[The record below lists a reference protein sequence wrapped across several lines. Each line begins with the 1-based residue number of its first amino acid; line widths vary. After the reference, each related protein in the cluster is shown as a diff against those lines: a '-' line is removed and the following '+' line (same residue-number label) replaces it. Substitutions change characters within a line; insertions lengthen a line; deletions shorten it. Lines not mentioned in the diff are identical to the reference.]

1 MLRIEYPKGTWTN
14 LTLLLPY
21 TNNLKLDESLDHAT
35 VQCLSS
41 QNIVYPPL
49 TKVQLIDGSKTFDYI
64 VQNCSSAMIG
74 YQTYQ
79 LTFELIEPTEMLKG
93 IPLDNISVT
102 QPIEPDELHPRIM
115 LDEVIDRLLQIT
127 PVKQLGEINETL
139 YALFELDT
147 NIRSLFE
154 TIESPEF
161 LFHEYTLFDA
171 LVDIGMFLDMFP
183 RVKFGN
189 YETNGKLMI
198 TFDELDIK
206 TKTNYTVTGA
216 NVVEMQQP
224 LENYA
229 NKVIS
234 NVANLSADTIVVY
247 PGEGLGVYVNAPEGE
262 SEITDDNAIITL
274 PYPIKKII
282 KIEAFSYIA
291 GEIPWRDEPK
301 VYEYSEW
308 LTLDPASI
316 TVINPNPI
324 GKKKYSIYYRHNTN
338 TIHNI
343 GGYTYGIRF
352 FNDPRFDWVHTRNT
366 FFRIT
371 YIPYLNAKMAESNDA
386 EHSYMVLYNQNSNIV
401 EQTVFSK
408 HLKNYIKRM
417 EQGDLVLAKT
427 YYSLSDIPQLGHQV
441 NNEYI
446 VTNISYVKNHHT
458 YDVTIQLSKNY
469 TRRAEFI
476 RAKNEVRTWEI
487 PADGRIEERNI
498 LLDEKMH
505 FALSPSK
512 LTNIPKQNHVD
523 ISLVGSRFAPTI
535 LDFITYNGDDFND
548 AMIVGLRFMTRDGS
562 IYYGMLPAVSFSD
575 ANQFSVLISTMSNT
589 LLGLE
594 KSLDWADY
602 VKTQIG
608 VTYTDEYGNFE
619 TLDMGICYHTEFVD
633 MTLSEFARN
642 FPLATQTQ
650 VDDLIDYS
658 DIKFSNLNIQ
668 KDAREKISITYTLRN
683 EFHDILL
690 NEAIINKYRGKLK
703 ANNLTIKLYFFDQEL
718 QPTTKLTTELLDDLF
733 PYAVRE
739 FDTSIAIGP
748 NYIKYTFTP
757 LQETYLTSLKT
768 IAFVVE
774 ETKEITAVIIG
785 TNIIDDLKDNLR
797 NGELRIYFK

>member
-35 VQCLSS
+35 VETIINEQK
-41 QNIVYPPL
+41 IYPPL
-49 TKVQLIDGSKTFDYI
+49 TKVQLIDGMKTFDYI

-115 LDEVIDRLLQIT
+115 LDEVIDRLLEIT
-127 PVKQLGEINETL
+127 PTKTLDEIDETL
-139 YALFELDT
+139 LSLFELDPD
-147 NIRSLFE
+147 IRTLFE

-189 YETNGKLMI
+189 YESNGKLMI

-234 NVANLSADTIVVY
+234 NVANLSVDTVVVY
-247 PGEGLGVYVNAPEGE
+247 PNGQLGVYANAPEGQ
-262 SEITDDNAIITL
+262 SEITDSNAIITL
-274 PYPIKKII
+274 PHRIKKILFL
-282 KIEAFSYIA
+282 EAFLWDDV
-291 GEIPWRDEPK
+291 EQIPYWYVKTR
-301 VYEYSEW
+301 VYEYAEW
-308 LTLDPASI
+308 MLLDPGIGTPA
-316 TVINPNPI
+316 T
-324 GKKKYSIYYRHNTN
+324 GKKRYSLYYKHNSN
-338 TIHNI
+338 TIENLE
-343 GGYTYGIRF
+343 GF
-352 FNDPRFDWVHTRNT
+352 FDGVWLGAQISPISNPRNT
-366 FFRIT
+366 LFRVT
-371 YIPYLNAKMAESNDA
+371 YIPYLDSKMAEYNSGTIDYA
-386 EHSYMVLYNQNSNIV
+386 VMYNQNSNIV
-401 EQTVFSK
+401 EKSVYDR
-408 HLKNYIKRM
+408 HLKNYVKRM

-458 YDVTIQLSKNY
+458 YDVTMQLSRGY

-487 PADGRIEERNI
+487 PAEGRIEERNI
-498 LLDEKMH
+498 LIDDKIHL
-505 FALSPSK
+505 ALSSST
-512 LTNIPKQNHVD
+512 LANIPKQNHVD
-523 ISLVGSRFAPTI
+523 ITLAGSRFAPT
-535 LDFITYNGDDFND
+535 LFDFLAYNGDDIID
-548 AMIVGLRFMTRDGS
+548 SIMIGLKFYTRDETE
-562 IYYGMLPAVSFSD
+562 YYGMLPTHPVFD
-575 ANQFSVLISTMSNT
+575 AEKVMIQWSALDNT

-594 KSLDWADY
+594 KSLNWQDK
-602 VKTQIG
+602 VTTQVG
-608 VTYTDEYGNFE
+608 VTYTDEFGNFE
-619 TLDMGICYHTEFVD
+619 TMDVGICYHSDFANIPIP
-633 MTLSEFARN
+633 SFARN
-642 FPLATQTQ
+642 FPLATENQA
-650 VDDLIDYS
+650 DNLIEYS
-658 DIKFSNLNIQ
+658 DIVFSELNVR
-668 KDAREKISITYTLRN
+668 KDAREKISMTYILRN
-683 EFHDILL
+683 EFHDNILL
-690 NEAIINKYRGKLK
+690 NEAVVNKYRGKLK
-703 ANNLTIKLYFFDQEL
+703 ANEMTIKLYFFDQEL
-718 QPTTKLTTELLDDLF
+718 QPTTKLTEELLEDLF
-733 PYAVRE
+733 PYATRD
-739 FDTSIAIGP
+739 FDTSISIGT

-757 LQETYLTSLKT
+757 LQETYLTSLRT
-768 IAFVVE
+768 IAFVIE